1 MRNVPCAWWFRRIFS
16 SRICTKRMLP
26 GRALH
31 LGRVLL
37 CWRTLSRS
45 TFRSTFR
52 SNADVHSFCAA
63 HHRCRRSI
71 PAQLHPGHGEELFHR
86 LLLRETRVETL
97 ATRPREGTVPVI
109 RRPLRVH
116 CSGFAPFSFPLLL
129 PQLRPSSLPQN
140 TLRLVI
146 KWPSLRKRVDTEM
159 EFARGEI
166 DRKLLPQGEGVVR
179 HLALPSKGCTL
190 EWILDEMEQMDRE
203 APKITDYRDGKLS
216 GAVYRA

>member
-1 MRNVPCAWWFRRIFS
+1 MTAFGKDDFMYPMSLLCHRRPPPLVIARMGCQGLRVGRRSEKCTMRMVVQIFC
-16 SRICTKRMLP
+16 SRVCTCPAKRMIP

-45 TFRSTFR
+45 TFRSTLR

-116 CSGFAPFSFPLLL
+116 CSGFAPFPSPFSFL
-129 PQLRPSSLPQN
+129 N
-140 TLRLVI
+140 
-146 KWPSLRKRVDTEM
+146 
-159 EFARGEI
+159 
-166 DRKLLPQGEGVVR
+166 
-179 HLALPSKGCTL
+179 
-190 EWILDEMEQMDRE
+190 
-203 APKITDYRDGKLS
+203 
-216 GAVYRA
+216 